1 MSGHSKWS
9 TIKRDKAINDSKKGN
24 LFTKVSRLITVAVKQ
39 GGPDPEFNPSLRL
52 AIDKA
57 KEARMTKDTIEKAI
71 NRGTGNTSDGNFE
84 ELIYEGF
91 GPSGEAFY
99 ITAISDNRNRT
110 FTEIRNIFNKNG
122 GSLGNIGSTAY
133 IFTPNPQ
140 EPTFKVTAEEE
151 NINRLQNIYDQL
163 NDSDDVQ
170 QVYINFDLW

>member
-9 TIKRDKAINDSKKGN
+9 TIKRDKAIKDSKKGN

-39 GGPDPEFNPSLRL
+39 GGEDPEFNPSLRL
-52 AIDKA
+52 AIEKA

-71 NRGTGNTSDGNFE
+71 QRGSGNSSDSNLE

-91 GPSGEAFY
+91 GPNGEAFY

-110 FTEIRNIFNKNG
+110 VTEIRGIFNKNG
-122 GSLGNIGSTAY
+122 GSLGSIGSTSY
-133 IFTPNPQ
+133 IFNPDPNS
-140 EPTFKVTAEEE
+140 PTFKVPVSNESKNT
-151 NINRLQNIYDQL
+151 LSNIYNQL

-170 QVYINFDLW
+170 QVYINFDL